1 MRKLALFDLDGTIN
15 TSSARS
21 ALVPENRNNNAA
33 WLGWHKAFRIERLNL
48 SLIRTARCM
57 AGAGYEIGVVS
68 NRDESVMQDTQIYLK
83 NSGFPEARYHMRSA
97 DDNRK
102 TKEWKIS
109 TVYNLL
115 VYSGPVEVH
124 MFDDDLPALKQLC
137 ERFQFNQSVQFIPH
151 HITFK

>member
-21 ALVPENRNNNAA
+21 ALIPENRNNNTA
-33 WLGWHKAFRIERLNL
+33 WLGWHKAFHMERLNL
-48 SLIRTARCM
+48 SLIHTARCM

-68 NRDESVMQDTQIYLK
+68 NRDESFTSDTQIYLK
-83 NSGFPEARYHMRSA
+83 NCGFPDAHYHLRSA

>member
-15 TSSARS
+15 TSNARS
-21 ALVPENRNNNAA
+21 GFIPENRNNNAA
-33 WLGWHKAFRIERLNL
+33 WLGWHKAFRMERLNL
-48 SLIRTARCM
+48 SLIRTADCL
-57 AGAGYEIGVVS
+57 ASAGYEIGVVS

-83 NSGFPEARYHMRSA
+83 NSGFPDARYHLRSA

-124 MFDDDLPALKQLC
+124 MFDDDLPALKQLR

>member
-21 ALVPENRNNNAA
+21 ALVPENRTNNAA
-33 WLGWHKAFRIERLNL
+33 WLGWHKAFRMERLNL
-48 SLIRTARCM
+48 IRTASCM
-57 AGAGYEIGVVS
+57 SAAGYEIGVVS
-68 NRDESVMQDTQIYLK
+68 NRDESVMQDTHIYLK
-83 NSGFPEARYHMRSA
+83 NSGFPDARYHMRSA
-97 DDNRK
+97 DENRK

-124 MFDDDLPALKQLC
+124 MFDDELPALEQLC
-137 ERFQFNQSVQFIPH
+137 ERFQFNRSVLFIPH

>member
-15 TSSARS
+15 TSNARS
-21 ALVPENRNNNAA
+21 GFIPENHSNNAA
-33 WLGWHKAFRIERLNL
+33 WLDWHKAFRMERLNL
-48 SLIRTARCM
+48 SLIHTADCL

-83 NSGFPEARYHMRSA
+83 NSGFPDARYHLRSA

-102 TKEWKIS
+102 TRDWKVS

-124 MFDDDLPALKQLC
+124 MFDDDLPALKQLR

>member
-21 ALVPENRNNNAA
+21 ALVPENRTNNAA
-33 WLGWHKAFRIERLNL
+33 WLGWHKAFRMERLNL
-48 SLIRTARCM
+48 SLIHTASCM
-57 AGAGYEIGVVS
+57 SAAGYEIGVVS
-68 NRDESVMQDTQIYLK
+68 NRDESVMQDTHIYLK
-83 NSGFPEARYHMRSA
+83 NSGFPDARYHMRSA

-102 TKEWKIS
+102 TKEWKFS

-137 ERFQFNQSVQFIPH
+137 ERFQFNRSVLFIPH